1 MYWWTW
7 DRFYLSLSIIVKVRV
22 RNKCSCSVVK
32 KYKNNFANE
41 NFTNPLLLHYSKGK
55 CPCSKLGPGNLIT
68 QKSKLLIVLLNP
80 NFRKNEKNQF
90 PNLFIPKTDCQI
102 DFLQGWRKKM
112 GDALFLSNLLEILSK
127 SLTTFCNYSW
137 QCKLPKIIYPPVSE
151 ARREVYWNQAQKNW
165 LTKESDMN
173 TLVDSL

>member
-1 MYWWTW
+1 MVTVSACYCFVLV
-7 DRFYLSLSIIVKVRV
+7 DMGSILPLSLSIIVKVHV

-80 NFRKNEKNQF
+80 NFRKN
-90 PNLFIPKTDCQI
+90 
-102 DFLQGWRKKM
+102 
-112 GDALFLSNLLEILSK
+112 
-127 SLTTFCNYSW
+127 
-137 QCKLPKIIYPPVSE
+137 
-151 ARREVYWNQAQKNW
+151 
-165 LTKESDMN
+165 
-173 TLVDSL
+173 